1 MKSIKNK
8 NERLKKKEKTA
19 IIIITTQAKKG
30 KNAIKGLKI
39 LWILANKKITKKYQQ
54 WMLFKLSISQRL
66 TVKCFKL
73 KLHEESCSV
82 NAISNKYLP
91 LFSG

>member
-39 LWILANKKITKKYQQ
+39 L
-54 WMLFKLSISQRL
+54 
-66 TVKCFKL
+66 
-73 KLHEESCSV
+73 
-82 NAISNKYLP
+82 
-91 LFSG
+91 